1 MKYLTYFSR
10 LIVGI
15 LFIFSGLIKAND
27 TIGFSYKLEE
37 YFSADVLNLEF
48 LIPLALV
55 MAAVICVFEV
65 VAGIMVLIGSRP
77 KLTNW
82 SLMLMIIFF
91 TFLIA
96 FLGVSRHEE
105 PRNSEKTFLDF
116 FGHDQKAI
124 S

>member
-1 MKYLTYFSR
+1 MKYFTFFSR

-91 TFLIA
+91 TFLTFYSAYFNKVTDCGCFGDAIK
-96 FLGVSRHEE
+96 LLHGVH
-105 PRNSEKTFLDF
+105 L
-116 FGHDQKAI
+116 
-124 S
+124 